1 MTYTTSLTPRNPYI
15 HLPSHPVLRE
25 PQKTFAPSPLLRH
38 PSTARRPNN
47 SLRAL
52 APPPPRVPLVS
63 RASTVVVLQFGFH
76 KPYLR
81 DSVSLLARRALV
93 ATLRRLPCN
102 RSSHRSACAAARP
115 SGRSAL
121 RDQSHGSTSLS
132 APGYAREER
141 DQRRAG
147 LPTGVRLA
155 QLTSPRVPAVLA
167 AERSQPP
174 DSIRRTWPVVPR

>member
-1 MTYTTSLTPRNPYI
+1 MTNTTSLTSRNPYI

-25 PQKTFAPSPLLRH
+25 PHKTFAPSSLLRRH
-38 PSTARRPNN
+38 PSTARRPN

-63 RASTVVVLQFGFH
+63 RASTVVVLQFGFP

-155 QLTSPRVPAVLA
+155 QLTSPRVTQTQ
-167 AERSQPP
+167 ERSQPL
-174 DSIRRTWPVVPR
+174 DSIRQQGRATS